1 MARLVTYLTDDSI
14 SNEDIILGSDGS
26 LSNPGATKNFTVEA
40 LSSFIQNEITIE
52 GIPGPTGPQGPQGPQ
67 GIPGTNASVN
77 NDEYVRNT
85 TDTFTSTQK
94 VLQIVTLSAS
104 EYAGITPNSSTI
116 YVIL

>member
-1 MARLVTYLTDDSI
+1 MARIVTYLTDNSI
-14 SNEDIILGSDGS
+14 SNEDLILGSDGD
-26 LSNPGATKNFTVEA
+26 LSNLGATKNFTVGD

-52 GIPGPTGPQGPQGPQ
+52 GIPGPQ
-67 GIPGTNASVN
+67 GIPGTDASVN